1 MEQVQLSAV
10 DLAWHSVALEERLE
24 LVSRA
29 QATGIVACIFA
40 VIFIGCAGYGFDEI
54 WVLAAGL
61 GSCMFFFPLFSS
73 YSWRRGKPGLILAYL
88 AVKAMARRYAYSFNV
103 QDLDIILIYRGR
115 MKEVFSSREHEELAK
130 QASGR
135 DGDILATDS
144 RDVWICLM
152 RGGVVILRE
161 KRGGAKLDFLTIINH
176 ESTIREPEPERNAPK
191 GALIVDGVGVTKGR
205 SVMLWSRYPGAHYVF
220 GKQYEN
226 LIEEAILTAQSQ
238 ERLRQ
243 KAV

>member
-1 MEQVQLSAV
+1 MEQVQLSAI

-24 LVSRA
+24 LVSKS
-29 QATGIVACIFA
+29 QATGVVACFFA
-40 VIFIGCAGYGFDEI
+40 VVFIGCAGYGFDQI
-54 WVLAAGL
+54 WLLAAGF

-88 AVKAMARRYAYSFNV
+88 AVKAMARRYAYSFNI
-103 QDLDIILIYRGR
+103 QDLDLILIYRGR
-115 MKEVFSSREHEELAK
+115 MRDVFASREEEELAK
-130 QASGR
+130 QSGGR
-135 DGDILATDS
+135 DGDILSTES

-161 KRGGAKLDFLTIINH
+161 KRGGAKLDFLTLVTN
-176 ESTIREPEPERNAPK
+176 ESTIRIPDDDNAPED
-191 GALIVDGVGVTKGR
+191 AVIIDGVGVSKGR
-205 SVMLWSRYPGAHYVF
+205 SVMLWSRYPGAHFVF
-220 GKQYEN
+220 GKQVEN
-226 LIEEAILTAQSQ
+226 LVAEAVHTAETQ